1 MRLSVQAKRPGDR
14 RTYQHVSEAHL
25 PKEQGY
31 WGSRVSR
38 IQRRMMIGAI
48 GRGRG

>member
-1 MRLSVQAKRPGDR
+1 MRIGVQAKRPSIR
-14 RTYQHVSEAHL
+14 KNYQHFSESHL

-31 WGSRVSR
+31 RGSRVSR

-48 GRGRG
+48 GRGGG

>member
-1 MRLSVQAKRPGDR
+1 MRIGVQAKRPSAR
-14 RTYQHVSEAHL
+14 KNQRHFSESHL

-31 WGSRVSR
+31 WASRVSR

-48 GRGRG
+48 GRGGG

>member
-1 MRLSVQAKRPGDR
+1 MRISIQARRPSNR
-14 RTYQHVSEAHL
+14 RTQKRFSESHL

-31 WGSRVSR
+31 RGSRGSR

-48 GRGRG
+48 GRGGG

>member
-1 MRLSVQAKRPGDR
+1 MRISSKPRKTAGFKR
-14 RTYQHVSEAHL
+14 TSNFSESHL

-31 WGSRVSR
+31 WASRASR

-48 GRGRG
+48 GRGGG